1 MEKRRFADGEET
13 DPDLESGVRSGPNP
27 NIDDDT
33 RQRAAE
39 YVRGATKPAVVA
51 SSLPAVVAS
60 SLPAVVRRGES
71 EPAKP
76 TSFKEAFAG
85 ARKAGDKT
93 FEWNGKKY
101 TTEMASA
108 KSTAPAPKAPASA
121 SAAPKTSAG
130 DFQRSDKAKPKY
142 QSLQDRA
149 ADYEAKRKES
159 GVGMYGTRKSTPEP
173 RGITKIDKGSM
184 EPSGMGSIRTKK
196 PRGGEDY
203 AKGGSVKAKG
213 WGMARGA
220 RAAKIV

>member
-1 MEKRRFADGEET
+1 MKKRKFAEGGGTSVDE
-13 DPDLESGVRSGPNP
+13 DPIGGMADFHSQSVPESTS
-27 NIDDDT
+27 
-33 RQRAAE
+33 
-39 YVRGATKPAVVA
+39 
-51 SSLPAVVAS
+51 
-60 SLPAVVRRGES
+60 ES

-121 SAAPKTSAG
+121 APKTSAG

-159 GVGMYGTRKSTPEP
+159 GVGMYGSRKSTSEP

-184 EPSGMGSIRTKK
+184 EPSGMGAVRSRK
-196 PRGGEDY
+196 PRGSEGY